1 MSFVESQIAAKLL
14 SQNSDDFLLSTLNKL
29 NNSIEK
35 LVEVQPEPFIFL
47 KTTDS
52 NLSSNV
58 ADGELILAGIRV
70 KDGHRATVNDFNL
83 HFATQAGTVRIVI
96 YDENDKIINDSVK
109 TITSDTNGIGE
120 TVLEAG
126 ERLAVVGQSAG
137 AGLFSVFCSG
147 QTQKVRF

>member
-1 MSFVESQIAAKLL
+1 MSFESLL
-14 SQNSDDFLLSTLNKL
+14 VSKALTKDSDDFLLSTLNKL
-29 NNSIEK
+29 NSNIEK
-35 LVEVQPEPFIFL
+35 LIEVQPEPFIFL
-47 KTTDS
+47 KTTDA

-58 ADGELILAGIRV
+58 ADGVEIYTGVRV
-70 KDGHRATVNDFNL
+70 QDGHRATVKDFNL
-83 HFATQAGTVRIVI
+83 HWATQAGTVRIVI

-147 QTQKVRF
+147 QTQKVKF